1 MLDRDDGTILKMV
14 KYFYV
19 SRKGYVSKSLLF
31 RKLKDYSKDVGGAD
45 RFVEELDQFA
55 RFYSVARKE
64 QSDVL
69 IKDYFESIEMSAIST
84 DADKYQSVH
93 LALQALR
100 LFRVSQIYPLIFAAI
115 SAIKRT
121 GGGSL
126 KSNAKTHI
134 SLSHSIEQSHFSN
147 NSQIFP
153 LCNE

>member
-1 MLDRDDGTILKMV
+1 MKSQLC
-14 KYFYV
+14 
-19 SRKGYVSKSLLF
+19 RKV
-31 RKLKDYSKDVGGAD
+31 KDYSKDVGGAD

-126 KSNAKTHI
+126 KANNKKLIPPLESLEKYHFVNNAV
-134 SLSHSIEQSHFSN
+134 
-147 NSQIFP
+147 
-153 LCNE
+153 